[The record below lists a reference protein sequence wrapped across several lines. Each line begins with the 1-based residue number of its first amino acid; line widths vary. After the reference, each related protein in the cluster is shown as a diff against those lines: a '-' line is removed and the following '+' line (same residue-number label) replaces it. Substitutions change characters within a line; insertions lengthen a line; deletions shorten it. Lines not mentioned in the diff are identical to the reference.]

1 MKRIIIAVVL
11 LLGLGLSGYQYAG
24 YNSNAALLSKTE
36 EQLTNVD
43 AQITQYSD
51 ALSALPI
58 SQYQNNSEMVKAVL
72 ADKQFKL
79 ISITAQSKDE
89 FGVYNNIVT
98 VDNVDDVAYFTNT
111 VSRIMVTVSYKNF
124 DKAYKVVTKLAVP
137 YSSVQFD
144 YVHNTV
150 SIFITPVTIGDSA
163 ITSEMT
169 APDSEMIENTETT
182 TKNDS
187 ESVGDALN
195 NAEQATEFDIK
206 YLGGDSDE

>member
-11 LLGLGLSGYQYAG
+11 LLGLGLSGYQYVG

-36 EQLTNVD
+36 EQLTNVNT
-43 AQITQYSD
+43 QITQYSD

-58 SQYQNNSEMVKAVL
+58 SQYQNNSEMVKDVI

-89 FGVYNNIVT
+89 FGAYNNIVT

-124 DKAYKVVTKLAVP
+124 DKAYKAVSNLKVP

-150 SIFITPVTIGDSA
+150 SIFITPVTIGDSE

-169 APDSEMIENTETT
+169 APDPEATEPTEGT
-182 TKNDS
+182 TKSDS
-187 ESVGDALN
+187 ESVDDALS
-195 NAEQATEFDIK
+195 NAEPATEFDIK

>member
-98 VDNVDDVAYFTNT
+98 VDDVDDVAYFTNT

-124 DKAYKVVTKLAVP
+124 DKAYKAVTELAVP

-144 YVHNTV
+144 YAHNTV
-150 SIFITPVTIGDSA
+150 SIFITPVTIGDSV

-169 APDSEMIENTETT
+169 APDSEMIENTEAT

>member
-1 MKRIIIAVVL
+1 MK
-11 LLGLGLSGYQYAG
+11 
-24 YNSNAALLSKTE
+24 
-36 EQLTNVD
+36 NVD
-43 AQITQYSD
+43 TQITQYSD

-58 SQYQNNSEMVKAVL
+58 SQYQNNSEMVKDVIAN
-72 ADKQFKL
+72 KQFKL

-89 FGVYNNIVT
+89 FGAYNNIVT

-124 DKAYKVVTKLAVP
+124 DKAYKAVSELKVP

-150 SIFITPVTIGDSA
+150 SIFITPVTIGDSE

-169 APDSEMIENTETT
+169 APDPEATETT
-182 TKNDS
+182 EGTTKSDS
-187 ESVGDALN
+187 ESVDDALS
-195 NAEQATEFDIK
+195 NAEPATEFDIK

>member
-43 AQITQYSD
+43 TQITQYSD

-124 DKAYKVVTKLAVP
+124 DKAYKAVTELAVP

-144 YVHNTV
+144 YIHSTV

-169 APDSEMIENTETT
+169 APDSEMIENTEAT
-182 TKNDS
+182 TKSDS

>member
-36 EQLTNVD
+36 EQLTNVNT
-43 AQITQYSD
+43 QITQYSD

-58 SQYQNNSEMVKAVL
+58 SQYQNNSEMVKDVISN
-72 ADKQFKL
+72 KQFKL

-89 FGVYNNIVT
+89 FGAYNNIVT

-111 VSRIMVTVSYKNF
+111 VSRIMITVSYKNF
-124 DKAYKVVTKLAVP
+124 DKAYKAVSELKVP

-150 SIFITPVTIGDSA
+150 SIFITPVTIGDSE

-169 APDSEMIENTETT
+169 ALDSEATETT
-182 TKNDS
+182 EGTTKSDS
-187 ESVGDALN
+187 ESVDDALS
-195 NAEQATEFDIK
+195 NAEPATEFDIK

>member
-124 DKAYKVVTKLAVP
+124 DKAYKAVTELTVP

-169 APDSEMIENTETT
+169 APGSERIENTEAA

>member
-43 AQITQYSD
+43 TQITQYSD

-89 FGVYNNIVT
+89 FGVYNNIIT

-124 DKAYKVVTKLAVP
+124 DKAYKAVTELAVP

-169 APDSEMIENTETT
+169 APDSEMVENTEAT

>member
-43 AQITQYSD
+43 TQITQYSD

-89 FGVYNNIVT
+89 FGVYNNIIT

-124 DKAYKVVTKLAVP
+124 DKAYKAVTELAVP

-169 APDSEMIENTETT
+169 APDSEMVENTEAT
-182 TKNDS
+182 TKDDS